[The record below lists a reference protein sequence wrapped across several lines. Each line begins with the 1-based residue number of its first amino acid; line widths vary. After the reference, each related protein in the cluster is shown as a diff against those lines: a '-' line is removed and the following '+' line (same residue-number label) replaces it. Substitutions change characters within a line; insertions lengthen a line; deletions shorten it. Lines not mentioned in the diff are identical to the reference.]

1 MSIER
6 VSSIIG
12 KSTNKPTIVNNDSKF
27 VVVTYWWGRG
37 NLNANIA
44 RPCIS
49 YYEEM
54 IQKGLKSVINFVT
67 LIYKQKPTEL
77 NKLIIKS
84 IDTIKI
90 YKPYISFLKKA
101 SNSYIDM
108 LYEMCKIDKK
118 KVANAENKLIQCLE
132 EMKKEGKISESF
144 VYKSHSDIRLL
155 FNMIIKEIVR
165 MNVDRISALILLEEE
180 VVKLKETFTKKNNIN
195 DEIKDRIKREINEK
209 VILKKGI

>member
-54 IQKGLKSVINFVT
+54 IQKGLKSVINLVT

-77 NKLIIKS
+77 NKLILRYFH
-84 IDTIKI
+84 T
-90 YKPYISFLKKA
+90 
-101 SNSYIDM
+101 
-108 LYEMCKIDKK
+108 
-118 KVANAENKLIQCLE
+118 
-132 EMKKEGKISESF
+132 
-144 VYKSHSDIRLL
+144 
-155 FNMIIKEIVR
+155 
-165 MNVDRISALILLEEE
+165 
-180 VVKLKETFTKKNNIN
+180 
-195 DEIKDRIKREINEK
+195 
-209 VILKKGI
+209 

>member
-101 SNSYIDM
+101 SNSSRVGSTS
-108 LYEMCKIDKK
+108 K
-118 KVANAENKLIQCLE
+118 
-132 EMKKEGKISESF
+132 
-144 VYKSHSDIRLL
+144 
-155 FNMIIKEIVR
+155 
-165 MNVDRISALILLEEE
+165 
-180 VVKLKETFTKKNNIN
+180 
-195 DEIKDRIKREINEK
+195 
-209 VILKKGI
+209 

>member
-54 IQKGLKSVINFVT
+54 IQKESYTQF
-67 LIYKQKPTEL
+67 
-77 NKLIIKS
+77 
-84 IDTIKI
+84 IDLEKM
-90 YKPYISFLKKA
+90 Y
-101 SNSYIDM
+101 
-108 LYEMCKIDKK
+108 
-118 KVANAENKLIQCLE
+118 ENKQPYHRLIDPSQDNSKRFEPTVDIETLYTGNTKSSNQRLVGPPNPKTLE
-132 EMKKEGKISESF
+132 APIITPRSHDLEHWKTNNLVVPSMINKTSNYDNFGK
-144 VYKSHSDIRLL
+144 
-155 FNMIIKEIVR
+155 N
-165 MNVDRISALILLEEE
+165 
-180 VVKLKETFTKKNNIN
+180 
-195 DEIKDRIKREINEK
+195 
-209 VILKKGI
+209 